1 MTQETFLTGLTLWNS
16 HLPLLWLA
24 LEKTKTGAIIE
35 MGCGDGSTNQLH
47 QYAEENDR
55 MLYSFETNLEWLEK
69 FKHLESKNH
78 KLIHVTDWDLVK
90 SICPDPTVILIDHAP
105 GERRIVDVAIFKDIN
120 GIQVLHDTQPKP
132 TAADYGWEKIWHL
145 FKYRVDLDTGRLPFV
160 IGSNDPGNGHTNT
173 WATALSNVYDLSDW
187 KGLTFTEHSYI
198 IK

>member
-1 MTQETFLTGLTLWNS
+1 MKIEKFLDGLTLWNS

-24 LEKTKTGAIIE
+24 LEKTKKGAIIE

-47 QYAEENDR
+47 EYAKANKR
-55 MLYSFETNLEWLEK
+55 ILYSFETNAEWLEK
-69 FKHLESKNH
+69 FKHLESDTH
-78 KLIHVTDWDLVK
+78 KLIHVTDWDMVT

-105 GERRIVDVAIFKDIN
+105 GERRIIDVEIFKDIN

-145 FKYRVDLDTGRLPFV
+145 FKYRVDLDTGRLPF
-160 IGSNDPGNGHTNT
+160 ILDSDDPSNGHTNT
-173 WATALSNVYDLSDW
+173 WATALSNKYDLSEW
-187 KGLTFTEHSYI
+187 IGLTFTENNYI